1 MKNFLSLLCILS
13 LCFGCDKAYDLNKIE
28 SGDVTIGNDQSEWI
42 MPLAQ
47 ITVGMDELQDG
58 SADIRAIFDEVDIW
72 LPTTLPGNAE
82 WVDIVRLSSDGT
94 YLDGMLEALIDEMLV
109 PGSKKMDEV
118 VDLIWSNEG
127 YRERFTALIPADS
140 EELFKA
146 EFKKFFGEDNEAGEA
161 LRDTMGELAR
171 EFLSQIKINTITY
184 NATLDVD
191 DDLIDMLA
199 DNLDPEGT
207 VDPVNTLDLYG
218 EVRSSLPVSFEV
230 AADFSETNVAIA
242 PFLVEPDEENDIDH
256 ILHSDGTGAPHL
268 YMKAGGSRYPA
279 SEETIRNNW
288 HTITQDG
295 QAVFK
300 AAVSNMADVSV
311 EMMERYNLTSDDI
324 RYLVPHQANLRIIDA
339 TANRMGLTRN
349 KCMINIDR
357 YGNTTAA
364 TIPLCLYDYEKE
376 LKRGDKLI
384 LASFGGG
391 YTWGSVYV
399 KWAYDGESA
408 K

>member
-199 DNLDPEGT
+199 RQPRSRGYRRSGQYARSVRRGAEQSA
-207 VDPVNTLDLYG
+207 G
-218 EVRSSLPVSFEV
+218 ELRSSCGF
-230 AADFSETNVAIA
+230 F
-242 PFLVEPDEENDIDH
+242 
-256 ILHSDGTGAPHL
+256 
-268 YMKAGGSRYPA
+268 
-279 SEETIRNNW
+279 RN
-288 HTITQDG
+288 
-295 QAVFK
+295 
-300 AAVSNMADVSV
+300 
-311 EMMERYNLTSDDI
+311 ERGY
-324 RYLVPHQANLRIIDA
+324 RAFPGR
-339 TANRMGLTRN
+339 TR
-349 KCMINIDR
+349 R
-357 YGNTTAA
+357 R
-364 TIPLCLYDYEKE
+364 E
-376 LKRGDKLI
+376 
-384 LASFGGG
+384 
-391 YTWGSVYV
+391 
-399 KWAYDGESA
+399 
-408 K
+408 

>member
-242 PFLVEPDEENDIDH
+242 PFLVEPDEENDI
-256 ILHSDGTGAPHL
+256 APVRL
-268 YMKAGGSRYPA
+268 YKG
-279 SEETIRNNW
+279 
-288 HTITQDG
+288 
-295 QAVFK
+295 
-300 AAVSNMADVSV
+300 
-311 EMMERYNLTSDDI
+311 
-324 RYLVPHQANLRIIDA
+324 
-339 TANRMGLTRN
+339 
-349 KCMINIDR
+349 
-357 YGNTTAA
+357 
-364 TIPLCLYDYEKE
+364 
-376 LKRGDKLI
+376 
-384 LASFGGG
+384 
-391 YTWGSVYV
+391 
-399 KWAYDGESA
+399 
-408 K
+408 